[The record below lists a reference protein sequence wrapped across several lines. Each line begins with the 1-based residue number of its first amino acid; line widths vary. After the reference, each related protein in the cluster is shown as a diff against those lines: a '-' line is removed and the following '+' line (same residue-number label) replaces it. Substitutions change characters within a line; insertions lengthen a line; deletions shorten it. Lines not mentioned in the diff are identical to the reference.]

1 MSGNPSRRPGFRDED
16 CGGSEFRRRGNLEA
30 GGDSGFQTCSSR
42 TKKADH
48 GNPHRAFV
56 LGGLCRT
63 MGGMRYVVAFLLGAL
78 LLMVAGLATGYLALD
93 LAASA
98 DRQLSA
104 AGLAYGGCDE
114 YGCYGDEVY
123 VVDEVDDYGWQN
135 GAGYW
140 QPLEWNELP
149 QGTVLFTDEYGNL
162 PEGPFLHRGAGAAH
176 GSIRRAY
183 SVGRAPGRCMG
194 LSALRCLRHGVS
206 DRSLGQSG
214 IRA

>member
-1 MSGNPSRRPGFRDED
+1 M
-16 CGGSEFRRRGNLEA
+16 
-30 GGDSGFQTCSSR
+30 DSGFWTCSSR
-42 TKKADH
+42 TKKTDR

-56 LGGLCRT
+56 FGGLCRT
-63 MGGMRYVVAFLLGAL
+63 MGVCVPLEVADDSTLHRNFQWYLTTLMRWHMEGNSVPRPTSNGTRYVVACLLGAL
-78 LLMVAGLATGYLALD
+78 LLMVAGLATGYLSLD

-149 QGTVLFTDEYGNL
+149 QGTVDD
-162 PEGPFLHRGAGAAH
+162 AAH
-176 GSIRRAY
+176 
-183 SVGRAPGRCMG
+183 V
-194 LSALRCLRHGVS
+194 
-206 DRSLGQSG
+206 QT
-214 IRA
+214 